1 MAKKDLSKGINSTI
15 GSISE
20 NANKIA
26 EEELK
31 SSNDAKEKALWLTT
45 DITSSYKKGLKSDE
59 IRMTTTVNEIYFNKI
74 KAIAYWDRLQTKD
87 LINQALEDF
96 LKKYESEN
104 RTLSQFHKNNLA
116 FRPKYKIGRIN
127 WVLTV
132 FSKTFHICTK
142 IFINHKTI
150 CQRKFTNTYY

>member
-31 SSNDAKEKALWLTT
+31 SSNDAKEKELWLTT
-45 DITSSYKKGLKSDE
+45 DIASSYKKGLKSDE

-104 RTLSQFHKNNLA
+104 RTLKPIPQK
-116 FRPKYKIGRIN
+116 
-127 WVLTV
+127 
-132 FSKTFHICTK
+132 
-142 IFINHKTI
+142 
-150 CQRKFTNTYY
+150 